1 MCVCVCV
8 CVCVYSAVKYYFK
21 AEIEFERE
29 VPDTDELQY
38 TTAQFYVPPVISS
51 SEPLDLHDLVSSL
64 QNSVEAFTSRGSSW
78 NVRQIRSL
86 SLCIGVFRP
95 TAGSSFIP
103 TPAEIAKKNAII
115 NIRNHNNNKCFQY
128 SVLAALH
135 PATSHKNNP
144 YTYNKFFPELD
155 MTDIETPVALSSI
168 LKFESQNPTISVNVL
183 VYEKKDLIPVYTSK
197 FCNQR
202 PNHVNL
208 LLLSKG
214 DKFQYTLIRSLSRLV
229 GDRSQHDGKTFVCPY
244 CLHPFSL
251 KHCRWNHLPECS
263 QHPAQRVEYPKVGHN
278 ILKFDKIQHM
288 FPVPFILYADFE
300 SFITPS
306 GEHEPSGFCCLRVS
320 KFPQHDHNIYT
331 YSGDNVLQQF
341 FTHINNEQTEIN
353 KILSTDLPMDPLT
366 DEEARTHNA
375 ATVCFTCEQPF
386 TSDNY
391 KVHHHCHITGK
402 YIAPVCNNCNL
413 QLKHRKHNDKY
424 FIPLFMHNARSYDS
438 HFIIKNFHDPNA
450 KVRVIRTNTEKF
462 LAVQID
468 NIRFLDSFQFL
479 SSSLDNLVSTMARDD
494 TDKFVHTKRHFGSDN
509 PNIFKKGVYPYEYVR
524 GPEIFIET
532 CLPPREKF
540 YSELNEEGIS
550 EEQYD
555 RALEMWRRYDCKT
568 LKDWGWGAG
577 SPSNTKSPGPRPSSI
592 PSDILIHA
600 AIWPQQIWAENWWL
614 CPFRGGGAGSH
625 LTQCGQG
632 RGLPACQVSS

>member
-1 MCVCVCV
+1 VF
-8 CVCVYSAVKYYFK
+8 SAVKYYFK
-21 AEIEFERE
+21 CEVEFERE
-29 VPDTDELQY
+29 VPESDEVQR
-38 TTAQFYVPPVISS
+38 TAAQFYVPPVISS
-51 SEPLDLHDLVSSL
+51 AESLDLRNLVASV
-64 QNSVEAFTSRGSSW
+64 QNSVEAFTSRGSGW
-78 NVRQIRSL
+78 NVTQIRSL

-103 TPAEIAKKNAII
+103 TPAEIAKKKAII
-115 NIRNHNNNKCFQY
+115 NVRNHNNNQCFQY
-128 SVLAALH
+128 SILASLH
-135 PATSHKNNP
+135 PSTNNSNRSAV
-144 YTYNKFFPELD
+144 YTKFLPELD
-155 MTDIETPVALSSI
+155 MTGIDTPVALSSI
-168 LKFESQNPTISVNVL
+168 PKFETQNPTISINVL

-202 PNHVNL
+202 PRHVNL

-214 DKFQYTLIRSLSRLV
+214 DKFHYTLITSLSRLV
-229 GDRSQHDGKTFVCPY
+229 GDRTKCHRKNHVCPY
-244 CLHPFSL
+244 CLHPFRYE
-251 KHCRWNHLPECS
+251 HCLQNHVPECS
-263 QHPAQRVEYPKVGHN
+263 QHPAQHIEYPKKGHN
-278 ILKFDKIQHM
+278 ILKFDKLQHM
-288 FPVPFILYADFE
+288 FPVPFVLYADFE

-306 GEHEPSGFCCLRVS
+306 GKHEPSGVCCLRVS
-320 KFPQHDHNIYT
+320 KFPQHDHNIYM
-331 YSGDNVLQQF
+331 YSGDNVLQHF

-353 KILSTDLPMDPLT
+353 NILSTNLPMDPLT
-366 DEEARTHNA
+366 DEEARIHNA

-402 YIAPVCNNCNL
+402 YIASVCNNCNL

-450 KVRVIRTNTEKF
+450 NIQVIPTNTEKF

-479 SSSLDNLVSTMARDD
+479 SSSLDNLVSTMVRDD
-494 TDKFVHTKRHFGSDN
+494 TDKFVHTKHHFGND
-509 PNIFKKGVYPYEYVR
+509 PNIFKKGIYPYEYVT
-524 GPEIFIET
+524 GSEVLNET

-555 RALEMWRRYDCKT
+555 CALSSRFRA
-568 LKDWGWGAG
+568 
-577 SPSNTKSPGPRPSSI
+577 SSMVEI
-592 PSDILIHA
+592 VH
-600 AIWPQQIWAENWWL
+600 
-614 CPFRGGGAGSH
+614 
-625 LTQCGQG
+625 
-632 RGLPACQVSS
+632 